1 MRKDAAPGNR
11 PDQETNPLQE
21 HIEAFLRSLAV
32 EKNVSAHTV
41 RAYRND
47 LGDFAAY
54 CPNPPEKVELVD
66 IRGFIATQ
74 TADGKSK
81 TTIARRLAALR
92 SFFTFLYRE
101 GYISINPARLVSTPK
116 TPKHLPN
123 FLSVDDAFG
132 LVQEPEGIGLLPVR
146 DRALLELLY
155 SSGLRVSEIA
165 GLNVDD
171 LNIREGLV
179 KVLGKGKKER
189 LVPVGGKALDAL
201 KTYLIERLLFRKK
214 KAGGSSDVALFLNK
228 SGTRLTD
235 RQIRRIV
242 VKYARAIGIEG
253 QIGPHTLRHTFATHL
268 LTGGADLRVIQEL
281 LGHSSLSTT
290 QKYTHLDIGHLIDV
304 YDKAH
309 PFGEQESAGGKPKT
323 GKPQ

>member
-1 MRKDAAPGNR
+1 MTAPTDNKI
-11 PDQETNPLQE
+11 QELTANPLLR
-21 HIEAFLRSLAV
+21 HIENFLRSLAI

-41 RAYRND
+41 RAYRKD
-47 LGDFAAY
+47 LHDFAEY
-54 CPNPPEKVELVD
+54 CPNPPEKIEMVD
-66 IRGFIATQ
+66 IRGFIAAQ
-74 TADGKSK
+74 TIDGKSK
-81 TTIARRLAALR
+81 TTVARRLASLR
-92 SFFTFLYRE
+92 SFFAFLFQE
-101 GYISINPARLVSTPK
+101 GHVTANPARLVATPK
-116 TPKHLPN
+116 IPKHLPN
-123 FLSVDDAFG
+123 FLSVDDAFE

-165 GLNVDD
+165 GLNVED

-189 LVPVGGKALDAL
+189 IVPVGGKALDAL
-201 KTYLIERLLFRKK
+201 KAYLIERLLFRKK
-214 KAGGSSDVALFLNK
+214 KRSESTDVALFLNQ

-281 LGHSSLSTT
+281 LGHASLSTT
-290 QKYTHLDIGHLIDV
+290 QKYTHLDIGHLIEV

-309 PFGEQESAGGKPKT
+309 PFGEEEASKK
-323 GKPQ
+323 